1 MLVLS
6 GKLFRIFPIGS
17 YAKQWWS
24 PSWIS
29 HQTNFVETHQR
40 KSSPAKFPFKLLS
53 CYKNIYM
60 LKITMDKEDN
70 DDRHQMMT
78 LAHMFLYEVSC
89 QLQNENIKYNIYMYN
104 IYVPLQC

>member
-1 MLVLS
+1 
-6 GKLFRIFPIGS
+6 
-17 YAKQWWS
+17 
-24 PSWIS
+24 
-29 HQTNFVETHQR
+29 
-40 KSSPAKFPFKLLS
+40 
-53 CYKNIYM
+53 M

-104 IYVPLQC
+104 IYAPLQC